1 MLEQQA
7 TPAQSVVSASPV
19 EQIMDEFH
27 GVLNAP
33 RRADQRASLKIGLD
47 LGTANTVLV
56 VLDADDRPLT
66 AQVESGT
73 FVRDG
78 VVVDFAG
85 AIAAVRRLKAAAEGA
100 VGVSLGNA
108 HGAIPPGVP
117 EGDARA
123 VRHVI
128 EAAEM
133 ECSGL
138 VDEPTAANAVLG
150 LRDGVVID
158 VGGGSTGVTVLVDG
172 EVALVADEPTGG
184 THFSLVLAGAR
195 GISFEEADV
204 LKRDAAR
211 QSELFPI
218 LAPVME
224 RVGAIVARHA
234 APFGRLPASL
244 VGGPAMFPG
253 FADVVSRYAGLET
266 TVPAHPL
273 FVTPLGIARCAPIL
287 PAASA
292 YPTY

>member
-1 MLEQQA
+1 MG
-7 TPAQSVVSASPV
+7 
-19 EQIMDEFH
+19 EFH
-27 GVLNAP
+27 DVLHAP
-33 RRADQRASLKIGLD
+33 RPADPGALLKIGLD

-56 VLDADDRPLT
+56 VLDSEDRPLT
-66 AQVESGT
+66 AQIESGS

-85 AIAAVRRLKAAAEGA
+85 AIDAVRRLKSAAEDA
-100 VGVSLGNA
+100 VGVSHGHA
-108 HGAIPPGVP
+108 PGAIPPGVP

-128 EAAEM
+128 EAAGM

-138 VDEPTAANAVLG
+138 LDEPTAANALLR

-158 VGGGSTGVTVLVDG
+158 VGGGSTGVSVLKDG

-184 THFSLVLAGAR
+184 THFSLVLAGAL
-195 GISFEEADV
+195 GISFEEADK
-204 LKRDAAR
+204 LKRQVDR
-211 QSELFPI
+211 QHEFFPI

-253 FADVVSRYAGLET
+253 FAEVVSRYANLDT
-266 TVPAHPL
+266 TVPDHPL
-273 FVTPLGIARCAPIL
+273 FVTPLGIARCAPTL
-287 PAASA
+287 PATPSF
-292 YPTY
+292 